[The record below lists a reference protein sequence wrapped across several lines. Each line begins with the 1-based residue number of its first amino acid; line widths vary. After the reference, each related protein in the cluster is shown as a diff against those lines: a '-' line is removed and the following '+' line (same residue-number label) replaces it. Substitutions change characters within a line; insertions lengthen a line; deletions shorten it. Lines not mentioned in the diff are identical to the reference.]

1 MIVIFDLDH
10 TLMNSEKFK
19 GQLPRI
25 FELSRQNFQR
35 SKEKYFI
42 ERQDFYSPIKHA
54 EFLYD
59 SQEISKKQLTFIKK
73 SLKLL
78 AKDANSYLFSDADL
92 ILKNLR
98 QRNNY
103 LLLLSHGDRNWQRL
117 KIKGLHIRKYF
128 DRIIITDKK
137 KTAALKFLKNKKNDI
152 LIINDNALEN
162 KEMIEFLG
170 RGRAILIRGIHSN
183 DIKHNHKSYS
193 LKQATNIIMNKF

>member
-19 GQLPRI
+19 GQLPKI
-25 FELSRQNFQR
+25 FGLSKQNFLR

-42 ERQDFYSPIKHA
+42 ERQDLYSPLKHA
-54 EFLYD
+54 ELLYD
-59 SQEISKKQLTFIKK
+59 SQEINKKQLTFIKK

-78 AKDANSYLFSDADL
+78 GKDANSYLFSDADL
-92 ILKNLR
+92 ILKNLHR
-98 QRNNY
+98 EKNY
-103 LLLLSHGDRNWQRL
+103 LLLLSHGDCKWQQL

-137 KTAALKFLKNKKNDI
+137 KIAALKFLKNKRDNI

-170 RGRAILIRGIHSN
+170 QGQTILIKGIHSN
-183 DIKHNHKSYS
+183 DIKHNHKAYS
-193 LKQATNIIMNKF
+193 LKQATKIIKSKF